1 VKSTSSNSSLTHVN
15 AEGNAQIVDVTDRV
29 VTVRTAKVK
38 GKVLHSEQVRNLI
51 AENAVSKGNVIDVSR
66 IAAIMGAKKTS
77 ELIPLCH
84 PLAITGIEIEYVL
97 LEDGIEI
104 SAFVK
109 TTDRTGVEMEAFTAV
124 AVGAL
129 AVIDMIKSIDSYA
142 SITEIRLVEKSGGKN
157 GDWTRN

>member
-1 VKSTSSNSSLTHVN
+1 MESTPSNSTLTHVN
-15 AEGNAQIVDVTDRV
+15 ADGDAQIVDVTDRAP
-29 VTVRTAKVK
+29 TVRTAKVR

-129 AVIDMIKSIDSYA
+129 TVIDMIKSIDSYA

-157 GDWTRN
+157 GDWIRN